1 MHTFRLAY
9 ACRPND
15 QLHLVHVLPKMQM
28 AAMYGA
34 PPVDF
39 LPQQDPVAYE
49 QLLKNAEHFITDRFL
64 PKLSQLR
71 PDPIVHIVKA
81 RPVACL
87 APWMLC

>member
-1 MHTFRLAY
+1 M
-9 ACRPND
+9 
-15 QLHLVHVLPKMQM
+15 HVLPKMQM

-81 RPVACL
+81 RSTLPAGRPATVSENVA
-87 APWMLC
+87 AVMV

>member
-1 MHTFRLAY
+1 MIR
-9 ACRPND
+9 RPND

-39 LPQQDPVAYE
+39 LPQQDPMAYE

-64 PKLSQLR
+64 PKLSQLK
-71 PDPIVHIVKA
+71 PDPIIHIVKA
-81 RPVACL
+81 RSTLLPAGRCTT
-87 APWMLC
+87 CC